1 MYVGLRGIRKKREV
15 PVRVL
20 AKLLNLKTEAAYY
33 KKESGIIK
41 FSVEEARRIADY
53 FGMSIEDIFFEESL
67 SQMEIE

>member
-1 MYVGLRGIRKKREV
+1 MYVGLRRLRKNKQV
-15 PVRVL
+15 PVLVL